1 MYRPYIQQL
10 QNTDLNNR
18 GDTLRSWIARLSI
31 ILESLD
37 NAIKQ
42 EKDVRGNSLER
53 KIPSCVM
60 SKSRGKRGH
69 HHLLPD
75 ISGTSLSFS

>member
-18 GDTLRSWIARLSI
+18 GDTLCSWIARLGI

-42 EKDVRGNSLER
+42 EKDVRGNGLER
-53 KIPSCVM
+53 KIPV
-60 SKSRGKRGH
+60 
-69 HHLLPD
+69 
-75 ISGTSLSFS
+75 